1 MSKYISHKEAQA
13 IITPFYNL
21 FRHDKRNWEAGFAC
35 LADDWKSYDGNDSYR
50 GKVETRAFLEG
61 LFDIVPDINVENIQF
76 IVQGN
81 WIAVRSELTG
91 TPVKEF
97 FGVPPSG
104 RSFRI
109 MAMDFNHVNAEGKLD
124 ILYHAEHWA
133 LAVTQ
138 LRGLAEA

>member
-1 MSKYISHKEAQA
+1 MTQYISHAKAKE

-21 FRHDKRNWEAGFAC
+21 FRHDKRDWEAGFAS
-35 LADDWKSYDGNDSYR
+35 LADDWKSYDGNNEYR

-61 LFDIVPDINVENIQF
+61 LFATVPNIYVENIQF
-76 IVQGN
+76 IVQGR

-91 TPVKEF
+91 TPEKEF
-97 FGVPPSG
+97 FGVPPNG

-138 LRGLAEA
+138 LRGGAEA